1 MQAVSAFCESKEIKD
16 VDNFMYL
23 CFKQGFD
30 IKKYG
35 FLGNSLNEGEK
46 HLKTEVIVEK
56 RVEIPVEVIKEV
68 EVPVEIKVIE
78 YVDRE
83 VVKEVL
89 VEVPKEKIVTKIEY
103 ISDKKSE
110 NELVLKI
117 HKLEETILH
126 LNEELES
133 ERQEFS
139 TKTEKMS
146 KIFQDEMSN
155 KDDNL
160 DELRHNLDVMLDE
173 LTKEKEKNNVVNIP
187 VEVNTDNSKQKM
199 LESTLQNTFYGLALQ
214 FPVVDEQDSLNK
226 GNIKFFSTQTHTIHQ
241 PTLEIVWDTQT
252 VTTGSL
258 LPIPSLNV
266 KIVASNLRE
275 TYTKGDVDKGV

>member
-1 MQAVSAFCESKEIKD
+1 MNNIEDVSMF
-16 VDNFMYL
+16 VTQ

-46 HLKTEVIVEK
+46 HLINEVIVEK

-83 VVKEVL
+83 VIKEVL

-199 LESTLQNTFYGLALQ
+199 LESTLQNLRKELTQKNQTIEELIQKNKLLESQ
-214 FPVVDEQDSLNK
+214 LNNKNAVYLK
-226 GNIKFFSTQTHTIHQ
+226 G
-241 PTLEIVWDTQT
+241 
-252 VTTGSL
+252 
-258 LPIPSLNV
+258 
-266 KIVASNLRE
+266 SNLNERI
-275 TYTKGDVDKGV
+275 

>member
-1 MQAVSAFCESKEIKD
+1 MINVNSKYEYDILQYCKINNIEDVSMF
-16 VDNFMYL
+16 VTQ

-46 HLKTEVIVEK
+46 HLITEVIVEK

-68 EVPVEIKVIE
+68 EVPVE
-78 YVDRE
+78 
-83 VVKEVL
+83 
-89 VEVPKEKIVTKIEY
+89 KIVTKIEY

-110 NELVLKI
+110 NELLLKI
-117 HKLEETILH
+117 QELEQTIFQ
-126 LNEELES
+126 LNDDLES

-155 KDDNL
+155 KDENL

-173 LTKEKEKNNVVNIP
+173 LTKEKNKVIEPSEV
-187 VEVNTDNSKQKM
+187 VNTDNSKQKM
-199 LESTLQNTFYGLALQ
+199 LESTLQTLRKELAQKNLIIEELVQ
-214 FPVVDEQDSLNK
+214 KNKLLESKEQPQNAVYLK
-226 GNIKFFSTQTHTIHQ
+226 G
-241 PTLEIVWDTQT
+241 
-252 VTTGSL
+252 
-258 LPIPSLNV
+258 
-266 KIVASNLRE
+266 SNLNNIR
-275 TYTKGDVDKGV
+275 

>member
-1 MQAVSAFCESKEIKD
+1 MLNVNSKYEYDILQYCKMNNIEDVSMF
-16 VDNFMYL
+16 VTQ

-46 HLKTEVIVEK
+46 HLINEVIVEK

-83 VVKEVL
+83 VIKEVL

-199 LESTLQNTFYGLALQ
+199 LESTLQNLRKELTQKNQTIEELIQKNKLLESQ
-214 FPVVDEQDSLNK
+214 LNNKNAVYLK
-226 GNIKFFSTQTHTIHQ
+226 G
-241 PTLEIVWDTQT
+241 
-252 VTTGSL
+252 
-258 LPIPSLNV
+258 
-266 KIVASNLRE
+266 SNLNERI
-275 TYTKGDVDKGV
+275 

>member
-1 MQAVSAFCESKEIKD
+1 MLNVNSKYEYDILQYCKINNIEDVSMF
-16 VDNFMYL
+16 VTQ

-56 RVEIPVEVIKEV
+56 RIEIPVEVIKEV
-68 EVPVEIKVIE
+68 EVPIEIKVIE

-110 NELVLKI
+110 NELLLKI
-117 HKLEETILH
+117 QELEQTIFH
-126 LNEELES
+126 LNDDLES

-139 TKTEKMS
+139 TKTEEMS

-155 KDDNL
+155 KDENL
-160 DELRHNLDVMLDE
+160 NELRHNLDVMLDE
-173 LTKEKEKNNVVNIP
+173 LTNEKEKNNVVEIP

-199 LESTLQNTFYGLALQ
+199 LESTLQNLRKELSQKNQTI
-214 FPVVDEQDSLNK
+214 DELIQKNKLLESQLNNKNAVYLK
-226 GNIKFFSTQTHTIHQ
+226 G
-241 PTLEIVWDTQT
+241 
-252 VTTGSL
+252 
-258 LPIPSLNV
+258 
-266 KIVASNLRE
+266 SNLNERI
-275 TYTKGDVDKGV
+275 

>member
-1 MQAVSAFCESKEIKD
+1 MLNVNSKYEYDILQYCKMNNIEDVSMF
-16 VDNFMYL
+16 VTQ

-46 HLKTEVIVEK
+46 HLINEVIVEK

-68 EVPVEIKVIE
+68 PVEIKVIE

-83 VVKEVL
+83 VIKEVL
-89 VEVPKEKIVTKIEY
+89 VDVPKETIVTKIEY
-103 ISDKKSE
+103 ISDKTNE

-117 HKLEETILH
+117 QKLEETILH
-126 LNEELES
+126 LNGEMES

-139 TKTEKMS
+139 DKTEEML

-199 LESTLQNTFYGLALQ
+199 LESTLQNLRKELTQKNQTIEELIQKNTLLESQ
-214 FPVVDEQDSLNK
+214 LNNKNAVYLK
-226 GNIKFFSTQTHTIHQ
+226 G
-241 PTLEIVWDTQT
+241 
-252 VTTGSL
+252 
-258 LPIPSLNV
+258 
-266 KIVASNLRE
+266 SNLNERI
-275 TYTKGDVDKGV
+275 

>member
-1 MQAVSAFCESKEIKD
+1 MLNVNSKYENDILQYCKINNIEDVSLFISQ
-16 VDNFMYL
+16 

-68 EVPVEIKVIE
+68 EVPIEIKVIE

-110 NELVLKI
+110 NELLSKI
-117 HKLEETILH
+117 QELEQTIFH
-126 LNEELES
+126 LNDDLES

-155 KDDNL
+155 KDENL

-173 LTKEKEKNNVVNIP
+173 LTKEKEKNNVVEIP

-199 LESTLQNTFYGLALQ
+199 LESTLQNLRKELSQKNQTI
-214 FPVVDEQDSLNK
+214 DELVQKNKLLESQLNNKNAVYLK
-226 GNIKFFSTQTHTIHQ
+226 G
-241 PTLEIVWDTQT
+241 
-252 VTTGSL
+252 
-258 LPIPSLNV
+258 
-266 KIVASNLRE
+266 SNLNERI
-275 TYTKGDVDKGV
+275 

>member
-1 MQAVSAFCESKEIKD
+1 MLNVNSKYEYDILQYCKINNIEDVSMF
-16 VDNFMYL
+16 VTQ

-110 NELVLKI
+110 NELLSKI
-117 HKLEETILH
+117 QELEQTIFQ
-126 LNEELES
+126 LNDDLES

-155 KDDNL
+155 KDENL
-160 DELRHNLDVMLDE
+160 DELRHNLDVMLDSQ
-173 LTKEKEKNNVVNIP
+173 LNNKNAVY
-187 VEVNTDNSKQKM
+187 
-199 LESTLQNTFYGLALQ
+199 L
-214 FPVVDEQDSLNK
+214 K
-226 GNIKFFSTQTHTIHQ
+226 G
-241 PTLEIVWDTQT
+241 
-252 VTTGSL
+252 
-258 LPIPSLNV
+258 
-266 KIVASNLRE
+266 SNLNERI
-275 TYTKGDVDKGV
+275 